1 MEPLWMPDE
10 ARVRG
15 ARITDYRSWLA
26 GERGLC
32 FADYEALRQWSTTD
46 PGAFWQ
52 SVWSYFDVPHSG
64 ALVPALARRE
74 MPGAAWFP
82 NAQLNYAE
90 QVFRHATAA
99 RPAIVMGDETGRIE
113 EIAWAELERRVGA
126 LAGTLRNAGG

>member
-46 PGAFWQ
+46 PGAFWRPEPGRVLINRDR
-52 SVWSYFDVPHSG
+52 SHSPTDG
-64 ALVPALARRE
+64 SLFRSAPGNRESTARCHTDRRLAS
-74 MPGAAWFP
+74 
-82 NAQLNYAE
+82 
-90 QVFRHATAA
+90 
-99 RPAIVMGDETGRIE
+99 
-113 EIAWAELERRVGA
+113 
-126 LAGTLRNAGG
+126 